1 MLPKYEKMT
10 YISDNTVI
18 KPLSFPVK
26 IINIIKSK
34 LSSMQWTVFLE
45 SGSVDHVDS
54 NWSIFTGSPIG
65 TLTESSDG
73 TLFHNCLLNTYQTMD
88 KDPLIA
94 QKSVRESYF
103 TPEIDN
109 QFPFH
114 GGAIAAYGYEMGELF
129 ESLHKTS
136 QNPGLPLA
144 AFQCGFYDWAIL
156 HNVCDDQYYLM
167 QHRSK
172 VQSEDVNSLWERRFS
187 WLNNLLEANIDTIQ
201 NFKLTDAWQTDTS
214 ENEYQSAF
222 DQVQEYILSGDCYQ
236 VNLAQRFQATYQG
249 NEYQAYQALLS
260 DNKPPFAAFFV
271 LPEQTIISVSPERF
285 LLLKNQIIQTKPI
298 KGTMPRSINPNEDL
312 ANKQHLM
319 SSEKDQAENLMI
331 VDLLRNDIGR
341 VSEAGS
347 VAVPKLFD
355 IESFPA
361 VHHLVST
368 VTGKLAEQ
376 YSTEDL
382 LRVCFPGGSITGA
395 PKIRSMEVICELEK
409 FQRHIYC
416 GSIAYINGNGD
427 MDSSIAIRTL
437 VCHQQKIYCWAGG
450 GIVADSNAQSEYKEC
465 FDKVSKILPLLAN
478 LNQ

>member
-1 MLPKYEKMT
+1 MT

-26 IINIIKSK
+26 IINIIKSE
-34 LSSMQWTVFLE
+34 LSAAQWTVFLE
-45 SGSVDHVDS
+45 SSSVDHVDS
-54 NWSIFTGSPIG
+54 NWSIFTSDPIA
-65 TLTESSDG
+65 TLTESTDG
-73 TLFHNCLLNTYQTMD
+73 TLFHDCLLNSYKDMG
-88 KDPLIA
+88 KDPLTA
-94 QKSVRESYF
+94 QTAIRQAFFHAE
-103 TPEIDN
+103 TDN
-109 QFPFH
+109 DFPFH
-114 GGAIAAYGYEMGELF
+114 GGAIAAYSYEMGELF

-136 QNPGLPLA
+136 KNTGLDIG
-144 AFQCGFYDWAIL
+144 AFHCGFYDWAIL
-156 HNVCDDQYYLM
+156 HNVHDDQFYLM

-172 VQSEDVNSLWERRFS
+172 NRTEQLDILWETRFQ
-187 WLNNLLEANIDTIQ
+187 WLSNLLIKQSTTEFD
-201 NFKLTDAWQTDTS
+201 FKLTEAWQANTS
-214 ENEYQSAF
+214 EEQYQAAF
-222 DQVQEYILSGDCYQ
+222 NQVQEYILSGDCYQ
-236 VNLAQRFQATYQG
+236 VNLAQRFQAPYVG
-249 NEYQAYQALLS
+249 SEYQAYQALLQ

-271 LPEQTIISVSPERF
+271 LPDQTIISVSPERF

-298 KGTMPRSINPNEDL
+298 KGTMPRSLSQAEDL
-312 ANKQHLM
+312 ANKQKLIN
-319 SSEKDQAENLMI
+319 SEKDQAENLMI

-376 YSTEDL
+376 YTTEDL
-382 LRVCFPGGSITGA
+382 LRACFPGGSITGA

-409 FQRHIYC
+409 FQRQIYC

-427 MDSSIAIRTL
+427 MDSSITIRTL

-465 FDKVSKILPLLAN
+465 FDKVSKILPLLAS